1 MTEINNLELFLC
13 SAAAFL
19 SCSHL
24 KKAHPTATSGN
35 YTIDSDGEGD
45 LEPFS
50 VYCDMTN
57 KNGVGVTV
65 ISHDSESKTFLNG
78 FEGQGNT
85 RVILITQEQVYFS
98 WPVSPVPPHTV
109 NSLSSTS
116 VIDQS
121 YSKMERDG
129 GCHVI
134 LLRWPIGVEH
144 HLEVA
149 SVHAGWP
156 THVQQTGAVTVMR
169 MTMYGVKTGV
179 SSMTRQGF
187 Q

>member
-1 MTEINNLELFLC
+1 MKHSVSLIMTEINNLELFRC

-35 YTIDSDGEGD
+35 YTIDSDGDRD

-65 ISHDSESKTFLNG
+65 ISHDSESR
-78 FEGQGNT
+78 NT
-85 RVILITQEQVYFS
+85 VHGYEDIQKVVTHVILITQERIYLS
-98 WPVSPVPPHTV
+98 WPVSPVSPYTA

-116 VIDQS
+116 VKTQVFGLTPIQS
-121 YSKMERDG
+121 DG
-129 GCHVI
+129 GCHVM
-134 LLRWPIGVEH
+134 LLR
-144 HLEVA
+144 
-149 SVHAGWP
+149 
-156 THVQQTGAVTVMR
+156 
-169 MTMYGVKTGV
+169 
-179 SSMTRQGF
+179 
-187 Q
+187 